1 MASSTS
7 SFSSSDDDLA
17 IDNSLAVYIMKR
29 KEELQNE
36 FNLQKEVLEHNHG
49 KLLEVEEAV
58 FLDSIRQSEIVVCHF
73 FHPEFNTCKVL
84 DDILEKVASIHLKV
98 RFIKINALGAGFFV
112 NKLKIKTLPTL
123 CVFDKGI
130 LKKKF
135 LGFDEFGGDKPS
147 VELLQMALAKTG
159 VINYASGGQQSTSIF
174 GHRDPDDSDSF

>member
-1 MASSTS
+1 MASSTP

-17 IDNSLAVYIMKR
+17 IDNSLDVYIMKR
-29 KEELQNE
+29 REELQNE

-58 FLDSIRQSEIVVCHF
+58 FLDSIKQSEVVVCHF

-84 DDILEKVASIHLKV
+84 NDILENVASIHLKV

-147 VELLQMALAKTG
+147 AELLQMALAKTG
-159 VINYASGGQQSTSIF
+159 IINYVSRERQSTSIF

>member
-1 MASSTS
+1 MEISTP

-17 IDNSLAVYIMKR
+17 IDNSLDVYIMKR

-36 FNLQKEVLEHNHG
+36 FNLQKQVLEHNHG

-58 FLDSIRQSEIVVCHF
+58 FLDSIRQSDIVVCHF

-84 DDILEKVASIHLKV
+84 DGILERLASTHFKV
-98 RFIKINALGAGFFV
+98 RFIKINALSAGFFV

-147 VELLQMALAKTG
+147 AELLQMALAKIG
-159 VINYASGGQQSTSIF
+159 IINYVAEVQRGASIF
-174 GHRDPDDSDSF
+174 GHREPDDSDSF

>member
-1 MASSTS
+1 MEISTP

-17 IDNSLAVYIMKR
+17 IDNSLDVYIRKR

-58 FLDSIRQSEIVVCHF
+58 FLDSIKQSDIVVCHF

-84 DDILEKVASIHLKV
+84 DSILEKLAPIHLKV
-98 RFIKINALGAGFFV
+98 RFIKINALNAGFFV

-135 LGFDEFGGDKPS
+135 LGFDEFGGDKPNA
-147 VELLQMALAKTG
+147 ELLQVALAKIG
-159 VINYASGGQQSTSIF
+159 IINYISEGQRGTSIF
-174 GHRDPDDSDSF
+174 GHRDPEDSDSF